1 MEKKDTRLAD
11 RLILPFIVLLLAWIK
26 SKVFISGLLMFK
38 KCIRKCKNVSKSVI
52 PRIGID
58 NEGNGSPALHYRK
71 KMYTSNIVKALKMPL
86 RGDTGLHQKTQ
97 HML

>member
-1 MEKKDTRLAD
+1 MIRDGERLTYSD
-11 RLILPFIVLLLAWIK
+11 IIK
-26 SKVFISGLLMFK
+26 QHM
-38 KCIRKCKNVSKSVI
+38 VSKSVI

-86 RGDTGLHQKTQ
+86 RGDIGLHQKIQ
-97 HML
+97 HVL